1 MTIDKTWKK
10 HLYMLHFF
18 FISVCRSAV
27 HFLESEF
34 SQRNPQVKTVTSKGT
49 ELDTIQFRS
58 EDPSGRKVTFHSI
71 PYIMNILHLA
81 ESSDGI

>member
-1 MTIDKTWKK
+1 MKETTVT
-10 HLYMLHFF
+10 FF
-18 FISVCRSAV
+18 FYISVCRSAI

-71 PYIMNILHLA
+71 PFIMNILH
-81 ESSDGI
+81 

>member
-1 MTIDKTWKK
+1 MFVYVTF
-10 HLYMLHFF
+10 FF
-18 FISVCRSAV
+18 FISVCRSAI

-71 PYIMNILHLA
+71 SYIMNILHLA
-81 ESSDGI
+81 ESSNGI